1 MQVNS
6 ESEKRRFNIARRKGS
21 LINRKNWKEPCWKC
35 LLLAKLKKK
44 IELSFEM
51 IQDCLTLERHS
62 YTSYI
67 SAELFNYIKQ
77 RKYLPVLPLLI
88 E

>member
-44 IELSFEM
+44 IELSIRNDVRF
-51 IQDCLTLERHS
+51 S
-62 YTSYI
+62 YLGTTFIHKLYRS
-67 SAELFNYIKQ
+67 
-77 RKYLPVLPLLI
+77 
-88 E
+88 